1 MKLKISAIVA
11 LIGLSLSALGL
22 GRLLNREEINSFV
35 PDGKL
40 YSMPEMKKKPRKF
53 WTCTG
58 VVSIDNRNSINET
71 ETIQSHGTEIGLLPS
86 ASVDNDFRQYDI
98 IIRTCQYGS

>member
-1 MKLKISAIVA
+1 MKLKISAIVV
-11 LIGLSLSALGL
+11 LIGLSLSAFGL
-22 GRLLNREEINSFV
+22 GRLLDREETNSFV

-71 ETIQSHGTEIGLLPS
+71 ETMQGL
-86 ASVDNDFRQYDI
+86 QYHLLCLSLI
-98 IIRTCQYGS
+98 HI

>member
-1 MKLKISAIVA
+1 MKLKISAIVV

-22 GRLLNREEINSFV
+22 GRLLNREETNSFV

-53 WTCTG
+53 WT
-58 VVSIDNRNSINET
+58 
-71 ETIQSHGTEIGLLPS
+71 
-86 ASVDNDFRQYDI
+86 
-98 IIRTCQYGS
+98 

>member
-35 PDGKL
+35 PGRKAVFYAGNEEETPKVLDL
-40 YSMPEMKKKPRKF
+40 YRGRF
-53 WTCTG
+53 
-58 VVSIDNRNSINET
+58 NR
-71 ETIQSHGTEIGLLPS
+71 
-86 ASVDNDFRQYDI
+86 
-98 IIRTCQYGS
+98 

>member
-35 PDGKL
+35 PDGKQSYCHL
-40 YSMPEMKKKPRKF
+40 MYKVSATRSKENWHLSTAERKESNLSG
-53 WTCTG
+53 WL
-58 VVSIDNRNSINET
+58 R
-71 ETIQSHGTEIGLLPS
+71 
-86 ASVDNDFRQYDI
+86 
-98 IIRTCQYGS
+98 